1 MGKELEHAITQLTK
15 KVEDGFR
22 GTQQAAVEL
31 NRKIA
36 EMTRN
41 QTQIQSGLAKLG
53 KDLAE
58 IDRRQTESEIKFEKF
73 SDTLLAL
80 ESRAK
85 DLDEKIAISCKDLK
99 FEMMKEIAEIEKR
112 KNTFCVF
119 GLKDEDNE
127 QDLTNVKAIFN
138 HLIGQ
143 DTSLVKVYRLGKLQ
157 DAEKPRVLAVE
168 CSDPKCVVSVL
179 AKSRKMKDKQ
189 EWNKVYLGPNLT
201 KLQREYEK
209 VLKDEL
215 IAEAEKR
222 NLDTK
227 NGVKWFVGGRWG
239 NQHLYKKISSDAQPQ
254 ERLAQ
259 N

>member
-1 MGKELEHAITQLTK
+1 MGKELEQAITQLTR
-15 KVEDGFR
+15 KVDDGFR
-22 GTQQAAVEL
+22 GNQQAAVEL
-31 NRKIA
+31 DRKMA
-36 EMTRN
+36 EMTRT
-41 QTQIQSGLAKLG
+41 QTQIQNGLAKLG

-58 IDRRQTESEIKFEKF
+58 IDRRQTESEIRFEKF

-80 ESRAK
+80 ELRAK
-85 DLDEKIAISCKDLK
+85 DLDEKIAISCKDLE
-99 FEMMKEIAEIEKR
+99 FGLMKEITEIEKR

-119 GLKDEDNE
+119 GLKDEGNE

-143 DTSLVKVYRLGKLQ
+143 DTSLVKVYRLGKMQ

-168 CSDPKCVVSVL
+168 CSDPKYVVSVL

-239 NQHLYKKISSDAQPQ
+239 NQHLYKKTSSDAQPQ